1 MNYYFFINYDL
12 HQEGD
17 TFRNIKTQSYAWIC
31 IKNDG
36 PKRKSIKWLLSALF
50 S

>member
-1 MNYYFFINYDL
+1 MNYYLFINYDL

-17 TFRNIKTQSYAWIC
+17 TFRNIKAQSYAWIC
-31 IKNDG
+31 IKNDE
-36 PKRKSIKWLLSALF
+36 PKCKSIKWLLSTLF